1 MNQENE
7 TVEPLEG
14 SEEHL
19 EKLRQEAAE
28 FKNKYLHAL
37 ADSENARKRLQ
48 RDREEMVLYSLKSLI
63 LDFLDP
69 IDHMENALKYTEE
82 ASPEVKHW
90 AAGFKMILAQFK
102 EVLSNNGV
110 KPMNAIGKPFDP
122 HLHEAVE
129 MIETKD
135 SIPGVVV
142 EESSRGYLMGE
153 KTLRPARVKVSKAPQ
168 TE

>member
-14 SEEHL
+14 GEEHL
-19 EKLRQEAAE
+19 EKLRQEVTE
-28 FKNKYLHAL
+28 FRNKYLHAL

-48 RDREEMVLYSLKSLI
+48 KDREEMVLYSLKNLI

-90 AAGFKMILAQFK
+90 AAGFKMILNQFK
-102 EVLSNNGV
+102 DVLSSNGV
-110 KPMNAIGKPFDP
+110 KPMGALGKPFDP

-129 MIETKD
+129 MVETKECA
-135 SIPGVVV
+135 PGTVV